1 MNRQIVIS
9 AVVLILATILLYPRV
24 GNALWVWLAIA
35 TVIWV
40 IGFAIVRVR
49 R

>member
-1 MNRQIVIS
+1 VNRQIVIS

-24 GNALWVWLAIA
+24 GNALWLWLAIA
-35 TVIWV
+35 AVMWA
-40 IGFAIVRVR
+40 IGFAIVRAR